1 MIGFQLRALQMTG
14 LGVPTARITFGVGL
28 NVISGASDTGK
39 SFLFHAI
46 DYMFGAS
53 SLDLVPEA
61 RPYSTIEL
69 EIESDA
75 GSFLLA
81 RGVSGGGFELRNLSE
96 PDSPTTL
103 LGERLV
109 AGDPENISSFLLK
122 LSGFEGKKVRK
133 NVENELQNLSFRNLA
148 RMVMV
153 DEEEIIKKTSPVH
166 GGEGT
171 QKTAESNTF
180 KLFLTGQD
188 DSALVRQKKQAVAKA
203 ELEGQ
208 LLLLEKLIDD
218 YRKELGD
225 KAPSQGDLE
234 DQLTHLEASIAAAE
248 VTWRQRR
255 DVLNTQLEVR
265 RTLVE
270 AQRGDRNRAEEVNGL
285 VARFQL
291 LDSHYLSDIARLDAL
306 WEAGSLFPPLS
317 VDICPLCGSPQNS
330 HTHEHEQLSTVDV
343 QRVRESCAAEKAKI
357 ELLRRELA
365 LATEELVTESTGLRT
380 SIKERVAL
388 WKTVN
393 QEIDQVLQ
401 VSVSEAE
408 GEYNKFVNLRYE
420 VKEQIAIYGRIANLI
435 VRQEKAQ
442 QELSSIKPAKRV
454 AAELPAA
461 SINDFTEV
469 FKEILSAWRFP
480 VAGTIAFDTQQE
492 DFFIGI
498 RRRREQGK
506 GSRALTHAAFT
517 IALMKYCA
525 ASTLPHPGLV
535 VLDSPLITYRD
546 RDEGDGDLSQ
556 EVRLRLKD
564 EFYRDLAARSP
575 DQQLII
581 FENEEPSPDTQT
593 SIVFHHFT
601 GDPALERCGFFPVT
615 AVEGEATGQESSHEE
630 L

>member
-1 MIGFQLRALQMTG
+1 MMGFQLRALQMTG
-14 LGVPTARITFGVGL
+14 LGVPTARITFRPGL

-53 SLDLVPEA
+53 SLDLIPEA
-61 RPYSTIEL
+61 RPYGTIEL

-75 GSFLLA
+75 GRFLLG
-81 RGVSGGGFELRNLSE
+81 RGVGGGAFELRNLTAPE
-96 PDSPTTL
+96 SPTTL

-122 LSGFEGKKVRK
+122 LSGFEDKKVRK

-166 GGEGT
+166 GGEAT

-180 KLFLTGQD
+180 KLLLTGHD

-218 YRKELGD
+218 YRKELGE
-225 KAPSQGDLE
+225 KASSQEDLE
-234 DQLTHLEASIAAAE
+234 DQLSRLDASMATAEAKWREQRDALNERLEE
-248 VTWRQRR
+248 
-255 DVLNTQLEVR
+255 R

-270 AQRGDRNRAEEVNGL
+270 AQRGDRDRAEEVNGL
-285 VARFQL
+285 IARFQL

-317 VDICPLCGSPQNS
+317 VDVCPLCGAPQGS
-330 HTHEHEQLSTVDV
+330 HFREHEELSTVDV
-343 QRVRESCAAEKAKI
+343 HRVRESCAAEKAKI

-365 LATEELVTESTGLRT
+365 LAIEALMAESIGLRT
-380 SIKERVAL
+380 SIRERVAL
-388 WKTVN
+388 WKSVN

-408 GEYNKFVNLRYE
+408 GEYNTFAKLRYE
-420 VKEQIAIYGRIANLI
+420 VKEQIATHARIANLI
-435 VRQEKAQ
+435 VRQTKAQ
-442 QELSSIKPAKRV
+442 DDLTSIKPTKRV
-454 AAELPAA
+454 VAELPAA
-461 SINDFTEV
+461 IISDFTTA
-469 FKEILSAWRFP
+469 FAEILSAWRFP
-480 VAGTIAFDTQQE
+480 VAGAVSFDTQSE

-517 IALMKYCA
+517 IGLMKYCA
-525 ASTLPHPGLV
+525 SATLPHPGLV

-546 RDEGDGDLSQ
+546 RDDGDNELSQ

-564 EFYRDLAARSP
+564 EFYRDLAERAK
-575 DQQLII
+575 DEQLII
-581 FENEEPSPDTQT
+581 FENEEPSVETQT

-601 GDPALERCGFFPVT
+601 GDPSLERCGFFPG
-615 AVEGEATGQESSHEE
+615 AAAEG
-630 L
+630 